1 MLTAT
6 QAFHIN
12 IATVPKGIKRPLWSV
27 IIPTYNCAR
36 YLRETLASVLAQDPS
51 EVLMEIIVVDD
62 YSTQDDPEAVVKEF
76 GQGRVQFIRQKEN
89 VGKSK
94 NYSKGIE
101 MSTGH
106 YIHLLHGDDT
116 INLGFYNKIESLFK
130 NNSKVSA
137 AFCRCNY
144 INAES
149 KFFGETNLLS
159 ASEGILENFQNQI
172 AIWQVIQPPS
182 IVFKREVY
190 ETLGTY
196 DKRLKYIED
205 WEFYVRVSVY
215 FQFAYSPE
223 KLANYR
229 VFSENSSSQSIKG
242 GKRVPT
248 IDQVITIIDEY
259 LPSETKEKISKRR
272 NNAVAIYLLSFI
284 PRLVANKDFK
294 GFIVVTKA
302 FWRYNTRVRLWGR
315 WIRFVI
321 NHKHFNRI

>member
-1 MLTAT
+1 MQTGT
-6 QAFHIN
+6 EAFHIN

-36 YLRETLASVLAQDPS
+36 YLRETLASVLVQDPG

-62 YSTQDDPEAVVKEF
+62 YSTQDDPKAVVKEF
-76 GQGRVQFIRQKEN
+76 GQGRVKFIRQKEN
-89 VGKSK
+89 VGKSM

-116 INLGFYNKIESLFK
+116 INMGFYNKIESLFK
-130 NNSKVSA
+130 HNLRVSA

-149 KFFGETNLLS
+149 EIFGETDLLS
-159 ASEGILENFQNQI
+159 ASESILPNFQNKI

-196 DKRLKYIED
+196 DKRLKYMED
-205 WEFYVRVSVY
+205 WEFYVRASVY
-215 FQFAYSPE
+215 FQYAYSPE

-248 IDQVITIIDEY
+248 IQQVFDIIDNY
-259 LPSETKEKISKRR
+259 LPTEAKEKVSQKR
-272 NNAVAIYLLSFI
+272 NNEAAVYLLNFI
-284 PRLVANKDFK
+284 PRLVANMDLK
-294 GFIVVTKA
+294 GFYVTTKA
-302 FWRYNTRVRLWGR
+302 FFNFNSSPRLVGR
-315 WIRFVI
+315 WLRFI
-321 NHKHFNRI
+321 LQYKHFI